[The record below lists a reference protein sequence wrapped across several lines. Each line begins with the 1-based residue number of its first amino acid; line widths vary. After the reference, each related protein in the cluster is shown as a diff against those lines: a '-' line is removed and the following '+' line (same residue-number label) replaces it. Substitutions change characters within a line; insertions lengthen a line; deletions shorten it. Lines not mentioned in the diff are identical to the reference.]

1 MWFGELM
8 VQKLRLIGIAVLS
21 ILVFTIVGAIFL
33 SPAFAAVPLNLAIS
47 TATPMSGQTF
57 QFTGT
62 DANGGASP
70 WYFTIALNGPN
81 PGCNNP
87 AVSSY
92 NGILLPASSSPFTVS
107 VTADSSFVVGT
118 TYCAYFVDSL
128 SPISLG
134 SNIVTFTIQPATP
147 IPEYPY
153 GLSVL
158 AIFMMLAYGV
168 IRRKTR
174 FDYT

>member
-1 MWFGELM
+1 MAQTL
-8 VQKLRLIGIAVLS
+8 VAIILRFRPIMGFFFRPVLR
-21 ILVFTIVGAIFL
+21 
-33 SPAFAAVPLNLAIS
+33 
-47 TATPMSGQTF
+47 
-57 QFTGT
+57 
-62 DANGGASP
+62 
-70 WYFTIALNGPN
+70 
-81 PGCNNP
+81 
-87 AVSSY
+87 
-92 NGILLPASSSPFTVS
+92 PFTVS

-153 GLSVL
+153 GLAVL